1 MKKILIKI
9 STVALALITLG
20 CSSEDNVIDIVEA
33 NLSTDLPFLR
43 ITSQTGRSLNLF
55 DTESTYTVNF
65 EYQEV
70 ENTSAMEQFERVD
83 FSINFIDNFED
94 GVDNS
99 KAAVAFGTLGKSDF
113 SELSNFGMPVSSFD
127 YTFGEA
133 LTALG
138 LTVAQVNGGDQFQL
152 NWELFLTDGSSIN
165 SSDVSGNISAVGGYY
180 SAPYQARAAMVCL
193 FDAPNFFVGDYQ
205 VEQLTGADP
214 FYGAETF
221 GTQVVTLT
229 ASGATQ
235 RKFNFTYFP
244 GLFDVGYTFTMD
256 FVCDRIVM
264 NGGPASGSFGC
275 GDGSIAQKSGTTV
288 TFFDQGLTD
297 DAEIILSI
305 TDFEGDGG
313 CGTGNN
319 QITVRLT
326 KL

>member
-1 MKKILIKI
+1 MKKILLKI

-20 CSSEDNVIDIVEA
+20 CSSDDNVIDIVGA

-55 DTESTYTVNF
+55 DTDSKYTVNF

-70 ENTSAMEQFERVD
+70 ENTSAMEKFERVD

-99 KAAVAFGTLGKSDF
+99 KAAVAIGSMDKSDF
-113 SELSNFGMPVSSFD
+113 SALSQFGMPIGSFD

-138 LTVAQVNGGDQFQL
+138 LSVAQVNGGDQFQL

-180 SAPYQARAAMVCL
+180 SAPYQSRASMVCL
-193 FDAPNFFVGDYQ
+193 FDAPDFFVGDYQ
-205 VEQLTGADP
+205 VEQLTGSDP
-214 FYGAETF
+214 FFGSETF

-229 ASGATQ
+229 ASGPTQ
-235 RKFNFTYFP
+235 RKFNFLYYP
-244 GLFDVGYTFTMD
+244 GIFDSDYSFTMN
-256 FVCDRIVM
+256 FVCDRISMVGAI
-264 NGGPASGSFGC
+264 NTGGLGC
-275 GDGSIAQKSGTTV
+275 GGGNIGQTTGETP
-288 TFFDQGLTD
+288 TFFDQNLVD
-297 DAEIILSI
+297 DDEIILNIS
-305 TDFEGDGG
+305 DFDGDGG
-313 CGTGNN
+313 CDTGSY

-326 KL
+326 KI

>member
-1 MKKILIKI
+1 MKKILLKI
-9 STVALALITLG
+9 SIVALALITLG
-20 CSSEDNVIDIVEA
+20 CSSEDNVIDIVSRD
-33 NLSTDLPFLR
+33 LSTELPFLR

-70 ENTSAMEQFERVD
+70 ENTAVMDQFERVD
-83 FSINFIDNFED
+83 FTINFIDNFED

-99 KAAVAFGTLGKSDF
+99 KAAVSLGSLSKSDF
-113 SELSNFGMPVSSFD
+113 SALSSFGMPTSSFD

-138 LTVAQVNGGDQFQL
+138 LTTAQVNGGDQFQL

-180 SAPYQARAAMVCL
+180 SAPYQSRAAMVCL
-193 FDAPNFFVGDYQ
+193 FDAPEFFVGDYQ
-205 VEQLTGADP
+205 MEQLTGADP
-214 FYGAETF
+214 FYGDETF

-229 ASGATQ
+229 ATGATQ
-235 RKFNFTYFP
+235 RQFNFLYYP
-244 GLFDVGYTFTMD
+244 GNFDTNYTFTMN
-256 FVCDRIVM
+256 FVCDRISMVGT
-264 NGGPASGSFGC
+264 GGLGC
-275 GDGSIAQKSGTTV
+275 GGSIGQTTGDTP
-288 TFFDQGLTD
+288 TFFDQNLVD

-305 TDFEGDGG
+305 TDFDGDGG
-313 CGTGNN
+313 CGTGSN

>member
-1 MKKILIKI
+1 MKKILLKI

-43 ITSQTGRSLNLF
+43 VTSQTGRSLNLF
-55 DTESTYTVNF
+55 DAESTYTVNF

-70 ENTSAMEQFERVD
+70 ENTSAMEKFERVD

-99 KAAVAFGTLGKSDF
+99 KAAVSLGSMSKSDF
-113 SELSNFGMPVSSFD
+113 SALSSFGMPIGSFD

-138 LTVAQVNGGDQFQL
+138 LTTAQVNGGDQFQL

-165 SSDVSGNISAVGGYY
+165 ASDVSGNISAVGGYY
-180 SAPYQARAAMVCL
+180 SAPYQSRAAMVCL
-193 FDAPNFFVGDYQ
+193 FDAPDFFVGDYQ
-205 VEQLTGADP
+205 MEQLTGTDP
-214 FYGAETF
+214 FFGTETF
-221 GTQVVTLT
+221 GSQIVTLT
-229 ASGATQ
+229 ATGATQ
-235 RKFNFTYFP
+235 RKFNFLYYP
-244 GLFDVGYTFTMD
+244 GIFDSDYGFTMN
-256 FVCDRIVM
+256 FVCDRISMVGAV
-264 NGGPASGSFGC
+264 NTGGLGC
-275 GDGSIAQKSGTTV
+275 GGGNIGQSTGDTV
-288 TFFDQGLTD
+288 TFFDQNLVD

-305 TDFEGDGG
+305 TDFDGDGG
-313 CGTGNN
+313 CGTGSN

>member
-1 MKKILIKI
+1 MKKILLKI

-20 CSSEDNVIDIVEA
+20 CSSDDNVIDIVGA

-55 DTESTYTVNF
+55 DQSSTYTVNF
-65 EYQEV
+65 EYQEI
-70 ENTSAMEQFERVD
+70 ENTAALEKFERVE
-83 FSINFIDNFED
+83 FSINFIDNFAD

-99 KAAVAFGTLGKSDF
+99 KPAVAFGGLSKSDF
-113 SELSNFGMPVSSFD
+113 SQLSQFGMPISSFD
-127 YTFGEA
+127 YSFGEA

-138 LTVAQVNGGDQFQL
+138 LTTAQVNGGDQFQL
-152 NWELFLTDGSSIN
+152 NWTLFLTDGSSID

-180 SAPYQARAAMVCL
+180 SAPYQSRASMVCL
-193 FDAPNFFVGDYQ
+193 FDAPAFFVGDYQ
-205 VEQLTGADP
+205 IEQLTGTDP

-221 GTQVVTLT
+221 GTQMVTLT

-235 RKFNFTYFP
+235 RKFNFMYFP
-244 GLFDVGYTFTMD
+244 GIFDVGYTLTMD
-256 FVCDRIVM
+256 FICDRIVM
-264 NGGPASGSFGC
+264 TGGPSTGGFGC
-275 GDGSIAQKSGTTV
+275 GGGNIGQKSGTTI
-288 TFFDQGLTD
+288 TFFDQALTD

-305 TDFEGDGG
+305 SDFEGDGG

>member
-1 MKKILIKI
+1 MKKILLKI

-20 CSSEDNVIDIVEA
+20 CSSDDNVIDIVSA

-55 DTESTYTVNF
+55 DTDSKYTVNF

-70 ENTSAMEQFERVD
+70 ENTSAMEKFERVD

-113 SELSNFGMPVSSFD
+113 SALSTFGMPISSFD

-138 LTVAQVNGGDQFQL
+138 LTTAQVNGGDQFQL
-152 NWELFLTDGSSIN
+152 NWELFLADGSSIN
-165 SSDVSGNISAVGGYY
+165 SADVSGNISAVGGYY

-205 VEQLTGADP
+205 MEQLSGSDP
-214 FYGAETF
+214 FGIGPTF
-221 GTQVVTLT
+221 GSQVVTLSAT
-229 ASGATQ
+229 GATQ
-235 RKFNFTYFP
+235 RQFNFLYYP
-244 GLFDVGYTFTMD
+244 GAFDTNYTFTMN
-256 FVCDRIVM
+256 FVCDRISMVGA
-264 NGGPASGSFGC
+264 GGLGC
-275 GDGSIAQKSGTTV
+275 GGSIGQTTGDTP

-305 TDFEGDGG
+305 TDFDGDGG
-313 CGTGNN
+313 CGTGSN